1 MRNAEVLLNIIRSR
15 GERGLPLR
23 NLYRQLYRPALYLQA
38 YGKIY
43 RNDGAMTRGVTEETV
58 DGMSLSKIRGIIDA
72 LRFER
77 YRWTPVRRTYIPKK
91 NGKLRPLGMPT
102 WSDKLL
108 QEVIRSLLE
117 AYYEPQFSDHS
128 HGFRPDRGCHTALR
142 EIYFNWRGTVWFIEG
157 DIRGCFD
164 NLDHTVLVSMLR
176 ERILDNRFLRLIE
189 NLLKAGYLEDWKYH
203 GTLSGSPQGGI
214 VSPILSNIYLD
225 RLDKFVEQTLVPAN
239 TRGKDRRLNPEYGR
253 LYDRSRYLRRLG
265 REEEARRLFKQAQQL
280 PSRVMDD
287 PEYRRL
293 KYVRYADD
301 FLLGF
306 VGTRQEAEDIKRQL
320 GTFLR
325 EQIKLELSEDK
336 TLITHGRS
344 EKARFLGYDLCVTQD
359 DRKHTKGR
367 RSINGA
373 VSLRV
378 PRHVILAKG
387 EPYVKHGRP
396 AHRPELLNHS
406 VFDIV
411 VQYQSVYR
419 GIVNYYTMAHNVRD
433 LSRLKWAMHGSL
445 TKTLAAKLR
454 ISVPKVYDRYGTTI
468 ETERGPRR
476 VLEVRID
483 RGEKSPLIARWG
495 GISLARKLDTE
506 LVDREPV
513 PMINMAELVQR
524 LLADECELCGSRE
537 SVQVHHVR
545 ALKDLSRPGR
555 SEKPLW
561 VRVMA
566 GRRRKT
572 LVVCHVC
579 HRAIHDGRPTRKR
592 KDAKTPESRM
602 I

>member
-1 MRNAEVLLNIIRSR
+1 MRNAEILLNIIRSR
-15 GERGLPLR
+15 GQRGLPMDDI
-23 NLYRQLYRPALYLQA
+23 YRQLYRPAPFLRA
-38 YGKIY
+38 YGRIY
-43 RNDGAMTRGVTEETV
+43 RNNGAMTRGVTDETV
-58 DGMSLSKIRGIIDA
+58 DGMSLSKIQGIIDA

-117 AYYEPQFSDHS
+117 AYYEPRFSDHS

-164 NLDHTVLVSMLR
+164 NLDHEVLMSILR
-176 ERILDNRFLRLIE
+176 EHILDRRFMRLIE

-225 RLDKFVEQTLVPAN
+225 RLDKFVEQVLIPAN
-239 TRGKDRRLNPEYGR
+239 TRGEDRKPNPEYATR
-253 LYDRSRYLRRLG
+253 YFRSRYLRRLG
-265 REEEARRLFKQAQQL
+265 REEEARQLFKQAQQF
-280 PSRVMDD
+280 PSRIMDD

-306 VGTRQEAEDIKRQL
+306 VGTRQEAEETKRQL
-320 GTFLR
+320 GEFLR
-325 EQIKLELSEDK
+325 EQLKLELSEDK

-344 EKARFLGYDLCVTQD
+344 EMARFLGYNLCVTQD
-359 DRKHTKGR
+359 DRKHTNGR
-367 RSINGA
+367 RSVNA
-373 VSLRV
+373 VVSLRV
-378 PRHVILAKG
+378 PKVVIQAKC
-387 EPYVKHGRP
+387 EPYVKRGQP
-396 AHRPELLNHS
+396 AHRPELLDHS

-411 VQYQSVYR
+411 AQYQSVYR
-419 GIVNYYTMAHNVRD
+419 GIVNYYIMAHNVRD
-433 LSRLKWAMHGSL
+433 LSRLNWAMHGSMMR
-445 TKTLAAKLR
+445 TLAAKLR
-454 ISVPKVYDRYGTTI
+454 ISVPKVYERYGTTI

-483 RGEKSPLIARWG
+483 RGDKKPLIARWG

-506 LVDREPV
+506 LVDRELV
-513 PMINMAELVQR
+513 PMVNMTELVQR
-524 LLADECELCGSRE
+524 LLAEECELCGSRE
-537 SVQVHHVR
+537 SVQVHHIR
-545 ALKDLSRPGR
+545 ALKDLSRQGR
-555 SEKPLW
+555 SDKPLW

-566 GRRRKT
+566 ARRRKT
-572 LVVCHVC
+572 LVVCHAC
-579 HRAIHDGRPTRKR
+579 HRAIHDGRPTRTR
-592 KDAKTPESRM
+592 KDAKTLESRM